1 MIIFVCF
8 IKLQM
13 LHHTWNPLSVVDVVI
28 CTSHSTHNR
37 ESLTLQDDAVVARMP
52 FSNSNSVG
60 A

>member
-1 MIIFVCF
+1 MIIFVWF

-13 LHHTWNPLSVVDVVI
+13 LHHTWNPLSVVDIVI
-28 CTSHSTHNR
+28 YTSHSMHNR

-52 FSNSNSVG
+52 FSNSNSAG